1 MYLLA
6 PEEPGA
12 GNERRERAAR
22 LADEKAGM
30 IDEAHCGIMNEL
42 YLKYLERCRLS
53 ACICTNLRENRAASA
68 FKRVGKEQ
76 ARELIEQSGH

>member
-1 MYLLA
+1 MHLTA

-22 LADEKAGM
+22 LAGGTAGM
-30 IDEAHCGIMNEL
+30 IDGAHCGIMNEL

-68 FKRVGKEQ
+68 FKGVEKNWSQ
-76 ARELIEQSGH
+76 N

>member
-1 MYLLA
+1 MPLLA

-22 LADEKAGM
+22 LAGGGKAGM

-53 ACICTNLRENRAASA
+53 ACICTNLRENRAAST
-68 FKRVGKEQ
+68 FKSVEKNWSQ
-76 ARELIEQSGH
+76 N